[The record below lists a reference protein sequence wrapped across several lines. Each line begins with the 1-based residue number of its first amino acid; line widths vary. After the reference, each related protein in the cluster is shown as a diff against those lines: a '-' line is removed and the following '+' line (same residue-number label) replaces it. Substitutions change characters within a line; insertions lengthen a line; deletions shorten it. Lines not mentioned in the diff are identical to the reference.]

1 MRTGRPE
8 NKTLRHLL
16 SVPFIWVVLIPLLL
30 LDLCVEVYH
39 RICFPL
45 YGLPLVRRQSY
56 IRLDRYKLP
65 YLSTIERLNCLYCE
79 YANGLIN
86 YVQRIAGDTEG
97 YWCAITHKKYAG
109 FVAPSHHATFAKYG
123 DRKAYRKRKSGD
135 HRAR

>member
-97 YWCAITHKKYAG
+97 YWSAITHKKYAG
-109 FVAPSHHATFAKYG
+109 FVAPSHHAGFSKYG
-123 DRKAYRKRKSGD
+123 DRKAYTRAKRRQAKG
-135 HRAR
+135 